1 MREVGRVCKVEQ
13 RRGLEECEA
22 VEMKTREGGSSMR
35 VEEGKEID
43 ED

>member
-1 MREVGRVCKVEQ
+1 VEK

-22 VEMKTREGGSSMR
+22 VEVEMREGGSGMR